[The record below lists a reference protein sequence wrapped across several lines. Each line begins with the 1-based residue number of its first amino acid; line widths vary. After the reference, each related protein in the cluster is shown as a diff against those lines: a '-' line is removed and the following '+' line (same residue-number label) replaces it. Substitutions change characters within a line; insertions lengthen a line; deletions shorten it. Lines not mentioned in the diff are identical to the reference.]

1 MWNKKL
7 PLSMKQ
13 PDPVLVVDLF
23 PSLQTGLVDLLASLS
38 GVEWEQP
45 IRYST
50 WTVREVALHLLG
62 GEIGNL
68 SRRRDGYTL
77 PAKHRESWRDRVNFI
92 NELNDQW
99 LIGARRI
106 SPHLLCDL
114 LAFTAP
120 QLFAYFKSLDPF
132 AVGASVSWAGSE
144 PAPVWLDIAR
154 EYTERWY
161 HQQQIRDAVGKPGF
175 KQPQYFAPVLA
186 TFVHALPKIFQ
197 SVSVPDGTVVTLI
210 LTGDSGGTWCVSKET
225 QAWRL
230 YAGTSSSLNTQV
242 SLDQD
247 IAWRLFT
254 KGIGKEEALSQA
266 TLIGDKALGMKIF
279 DAVSI
284 IA

>member
-1 MWNKKL
+1 VKY
-7 PLSMKQ
+7 
-13 PDPVLVVDLF
+13 
-23 PSLQTGLVDLLASLS
+23 TLVDLLTGLS
-38 GVEWEQP
+38 STDWGQQ

-62 GEIGNL
+62 GEIGNI
-68 SRRRDGYTL
+68 SRRRDTYRL
-77 PAKHRESWRDRVNFI
+77 PTKPAQSWEDRVAVI
-92 NELNDQW
+92 NGLNDEW
-99 LIGARRI
+99 LVGAQRI
-106 SPHLLCDL
+106 SPKLMCDL

-132 AVGASVSWAGSE
+132 ALGAPVSWAGSA
-144 PAPVWLDIAR
+144 PAPIWLDIAR

-186 TFVHALPKIFQ
+186 TFVHALPKTFQ
-197 SVSVPDGTVVTLI
+197 SANAADGTVVVLT
-210 LTGDSGGTWCVSKET
+210 LTGDSGRPWSISKEV
-225 QAWRL
+225 QGWKL
-230 YAGTSSSLNTQV
+230 YEGAASLPDAQV

-247 IAWRLFT
+247 TAWRLFT
-254 KGIGKEEALSQA
+254 KGISKEEALSHA
-266 TLIGDKALGMKIF
+266 SLLGDEELGMKIF